1 MAKLRVMRR
10 WASSLLVFAA
20 VVFVISH
27 LFESTH
33 PWVGFLRAVSEASLV
48 GGLADWFAVT
58 AIFRHPLGIP
68 IPHTAIVPSQKD
80 RIGRTLGN
88 FLKNHFLTRDII
100 AAEVRRLGLSERAAH
115 WLRDPENSRKLAG
128 QLAGGMARA
137 IQALPER
144 EVRAL
149 IERNA
154 LERVQKTSVA
164 PIMANLLSVVTTG
177 NRHFEL
183 LDEVLDIM
191 SRAVAEHRDVIKGRL
206 KKESPWWI
214 PGPVDQAIS
223 KQLLAALEGSMVEIR
238 NNPFHPLRKRFD
250 KAVSDFIERLRSSP
264 EVAARADALKDQFLN
279 SAVIE
284 EFVAGLW
291 DSIKTS
297 AARYAADPEHH
308 QPDMLAT
315 GITSAGDSLL
325 AKPELRAEL
334 DTFLT
339 DQIADAA
346 EKHRDQIADLV
357 ARTVAA
363 WDPEVASKRL
373 ELAVGSDLQFIRING
388 TLVGGLV
395 GLILHALKTLL

>member
-1 MAKLRVMRR
+1 MAKLKVMRR
-10 WASSLLVFAA
+10 WATGLLVVAA
-20 VVFVISH
+20 VIFLISH

-33 PWVGFLRAVSEASLV
+33 PWVGFLRAAAEASLV

-115 WLRDPENSRKLAG
+115 WLREPENSRKLAG
-128 QLAGGMARA
+128 QLAGGLAKA

-144 EVRAL
+144 EVRDL
-149 IERNA
+149 IQRNA

-164 PIMANLLSVVTTG
+164 PIMANLLAVVTSE
-177 NRHFEL
+177 NRHHEL
-183 LDEVLDIM
+183 LDEILDLM
-191 SRAVAEHRDVIKGRL
+191 SKAVAEHRDAIKGRL
-206 KKESPWWI
+206 KRESPWWI

-223 KQLLAALEGSMVEIR
+223 KQLLAALEGSVAEVRR
-238 NNPFHPLRKRFD
+238 NAFHPLRKRFD
-250 KAVSDFIERLRSSP
+250 EAVSQFIERLRSSP

-279 SAVIE
+279 SAVVE

-291 DSIKTS
+291 DSIRNS
-297 AARYAADPEHH
+297 AARYASDPE
-308 QPDMLAT
+308 QKSPETLAM

-325 AKPELRAEL
+325 NNAELREEL
-334 DTFLT
+334 DAFLT
-339 DQIADAA
+339 DQVADAA

-363 WDPEVASKRL
+363 WDPDVAARRL

-395 GLILHALKTLL
+395 GLILHALKMVL

>member
-1 MAKLRVMRR
+1 
-10 WASSLLVFAA
+10 
-20 VVFVISH
+20 
-27 LFESTH
+27 
-33 PWVGFLRAVSEASLV
+33 VSEASLV

-88 FLKNHFLTRDII
+88 FLKNHFLSRDII

-149 IERNA
+149 IHRNA
-154 LERVQKTSVA
+154 IERVQSTSVA
-164 PIMANLLSVVTTG
+164 PIVANLLSVVTTA
-177 NRHFEL
+177 NRHYEL
-183 LDEVLDIM
+183 LDEILDLLGK
-191 SRAVAEHRDVIKGRL
+191 AVAEHRDAIRGRL
-206 KKESPWWI
+206 KKESPWWM
-214 PGPVDQAIS
+214 PPPVDQAIS
-223 KQLLAALEGSMVEIR
+223 KQLLAALEGSIGDIR
-238 NNPFHPLRKRFD
+238 GNPFHPIRKRFD
-250 KAVSDFIERLRSSP
+250 EAVGQFIERLRSSP

-291 DSIKTS
+291 ESIRKS
-297 AARYAADPEHH
+297 AAKYAEDPEHN
-308 QPDMLAT
+308 QPDTLAV

-325 AKPELRAEL
+325 ANADLRAEL
-334 DTFLT
+334 DAFLT
-339 DQIADAA
+339 DQIANAA

-363 WDPEVASKRL
+363 WDPEVAAKRL

>member
-10 WASSLLVFAA
+10 WATGLLVFAA
-20 VVFVISH
+20 ILFLVTH

-33 PWVGFLRAVSEASLV
+33 PWVGFVRAVSEASLV

-88 FLKNHFLTRDII
+88 FLKNHFLTREII
-100 AAEVRRLGLSERAAH
+100 ASEVRRLGLSERAAH
-115 WLRDPENSRKLAG
+115 WLRDQDNSRKLAG
-128 QLAGGMARA
+128 QLAGGLARA
-137 IQALPER
+137 IQAVPER

-149 IERNA
+149 IQRNA

-164 PIMANLLSVVTTG
+164 PIMANLLSVVTTE
-177 NRHFEL
+177 NRHYEL
-183 LDEVLDIM
+183 LDEVLDILG
-191 SRAVAEHRDVIKGRL
+191 RAVSEHREAIKGRL

-223 KQLLAALEGSMVEIR
+223 KQLLAALEGSIGDVR
-238 NNPFHPLRKRFD
+238 DNPFHPIRKRFD
-250 KAVSDFIERLRSSP
+250 QAVAQFIERLRTSP

-291 DSIKTS
+291 ESIKNS
-297 AARYAADPEHH
+297 ASRYAADPDHH
-308 QPDMLAT
+308 QPDTLAT
-315 GITSAGDSLL
+315 GISSAGDSLL
-325 AKPELRAEL
+325 SNAELRAEL
-334 DTFLT
+334 DGFLT
-339 DQIADAA
+339 DQVANAA
-346 EKHRDQIADLV
+346 ERHRDQIADLV

-363 WDPEVASKRL
+363 WDPDVAARRL

-395 GLILHALKTLL
+395 GLLLHALKTLL

>member
-1 MAKLRVMRR
+1 MAKLKVMRR
-10 WASSLLVFAA
+10 WATGLLVVAA
-20 VVFVISH
+20 VIFLISH

-33 PWVGFLRAVSEASLV
+33 PWVGFLRAAAEASLV

-115 WLRDPENSRKLAG
+115 WLREPENSRKLAG
-128 QLAGGMARA
+128 QLAGGLAKA

-144 EVRAL
+144 EVRDL
-149 IERNA
+149 IQRNA

-164 PIMANLLSVVTTG
+164 PIMANLLAVVTSE
-177 NRHFEL
+177 NRHHEL
-183 LDEVLDIM
+183 LDEILDMM
-191 SRAVAEHRDVIKGRL
+191 SKAVAEHRDAIKGRL
-206 KKESPWWI
+206 KRESPWWI

-223 KQLLAALEGSMVEIR
+223 KQLLAALEGSVAEVRR
-238 NNPFHPLRKRFD
+238 NAFHPLRKRFD
-250 KAVSDFIERLRSSP
+250 EAVSQFIERLRSSP

-279 SAVIE
+279 SAVVE

-291 DSIKTS
+291 DSIRNS
-297 AARYAADPEHH
+297 AARYASDPE
-308 QPDMLAT
+308 QKSPETLAM

-325 AKPELRAEL
+325 NNAELREEL
-334 DTFLT
+334 DAFLT
-339 DQIADAA
+339 DQVADAA

-363 WDPEVASKRL
+363 WDPDVAARRL

-395 GLILHALKTLL
+395 GLILHALKMVL